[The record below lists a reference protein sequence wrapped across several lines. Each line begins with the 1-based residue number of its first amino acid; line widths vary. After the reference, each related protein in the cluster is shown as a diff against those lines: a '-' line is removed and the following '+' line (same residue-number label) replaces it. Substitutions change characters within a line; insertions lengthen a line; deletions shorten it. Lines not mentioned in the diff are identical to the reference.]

1 MDVQKH
7 QDIILWQIIVTIK
20 VFQALSVSNEN
31 LMQETKPFVIIKFR
45 PSKQYTQFEHSGK
58 LEKPNWLL

>member
-20 VFQALSVSNEN
+20 VFQAPIVSNEN
-31 LMQETKPFVIIKFR
+31 LMQETKPFVIIKIR
-45 PSKQYTQFEHSGK
+45 PSKQYTQFAHSGK